1 MAAAARRLV
10 VTAERRGQ
18 HRRVPRHRVDHRE
31 QQGPDGDRRFRT
43 PFADWQMLFANLLPA
58 HIMEK
63 VGWDPDCATV
73 DPSIDLS
80 GGPFRITSVSPTAI
94 VLGTNPRWWGTKPD
108 VRTITVHIA
117 SGTQQLA
124 QWVAS
129 NFVQVALPTA
139 ITPAFLDQMTSLPT
153 VESGVQLSP
162 TFLQLQ
168 MASGATSTLSADVRF
183 AIALSVDRQ
192 ALVNHQAAWA
202 LSSVEVASSN
212 IYAQGESGYHAAP
225 LTTSTTTPG
234 AAPTTSTSTS
244 STAIVQGERQ
254 LPHHARPHGGR
265 RPHGRG
271 RLRPHR
277 SPVTGS
283 TCWVSH

>member
-1 MAAAARRLV
+1 MTV
-10 VTAERRGQ
+10 V
-18 HRRVPRHRVDHRE
+18 
-31 QQGPDGDRRFRT
+31 FRT

-63 VGWDPDCATV
+63 VGWDPACTTV

-80 GGPFRITSVSPTAI
+80 GGPFRITSVTPTAI

-139 ITPAFLDQMTSLPT
+139 ITPTFLDQMTSLPS
-153 VESGVQLSP
+153 VESDVQLSP

-168 MASGATSTLSADVRF
+168 MASGATSTLSANVRF

-192 ALVNHQAAWA
+192 ALVNQQAAWA

-225 LTTSTTTPG
+225 LTTTTTTPG
-234 AAPTTSTSTS
+234 AAPATPTSTST
-244 STAIVQGERQ
+244 TAIVQGGSVNFPITPDPTEVAD
-254 LPHHARPHGGR
+254 LMGVSGFVA
-265 RPHGRG
+265 
-271 RLRPHR
+271 HR
-277 SPVTGS
+277 SR
-283 TCWVSH
+283 